1 MVFDL
6 LDEDVSVL
14 TGGAA
19 NVLVCALTERGA
31 FEEARALLHER
42 ALDGALHGTPWESA
56 VRHARA
62 RLWLAEGDFER
73 ALAEARAGRALR
85 DERGRPNPTWTAWRS
100 TAALALAH
108 LGRRDEA
115 AALADAELALAERFG
130 APVPI
135 AAALHARAVAEPD
148 PAAREALCRRA
159 LAVAP
164 ARRRC
169 WSPCARAWSSAA
181 P

>member
-1 MVFDL
+1 VDRGSLRLRAAAAWYAADLALRSGRVSEAEDEARMVFDL

-31 FEEARALLHER
+31 FEEAHALLHER

-62 RLWLAEGDFER
+62 RLWLAEGDYER
-73 ALAEARAGRALR
+73 PAEARASGALR
-85 DERGRPNPTWTAWRS
+85 EERGAPIRPGRRS

-115 AALADAELALAERFG
+115 GWRSRTPSWRWPSAS
-130 APVPI
+130 
-135 AAALHARAVAEPD
+135 AR
-148 PAAREALCRRA
+148 LC
-159 LAVAP
+159 
-164 ARRRC
+164 
-169 WSPCARAWSSAA
+169 
-181 P
+181 